1 MGSDSIEVS
10 SPVTVIANRSHCQQD
25 CERFANI
32 AFDGAL
38 RHYGRMED
46 RTTTEPESQ
55 ILAIAGLRQTRQRQA
70 IVRVLIAALDHP
82 DAEEV
87 LERARAL
94 DPTISQATA
103 YRTLAV
109 LAEKGF
115 LRRHTFD
122 GASARFELANRPHH
136 DHIIDVE
143 TGEVREFLSAEIE
156 ALQRRVARTHG
167 FEIVAHR
174 LELYCRKLP

>member
-1 MGSDSIEVS
+1 MTEAI
-10 SPVTVIANRSHCQQD
+10 
-25 CERFANI
+25 
-32 AFDGAL
+32 
-38 RHYGRMED
+38 
-46 RTTTEPESQ
+46 TTDAETQ
-55 ILAIAGLRQTRQRQA
+55 VLATAGLRQTRQRQA
-70 IVRVLIAALDHP
+70 IVRVLITAPDHP

-122 GASARFELANRPHH
+122 GASARFELADRPHH
-136 DHIIDVE
+136 DHIIDVDS
-143 TGEVREFLSAEIE
+143 GEVREFLSAEIE
-156 ALQRRVARTHG
+156 EMQRRVARKLG

-174 LELYCRKLP
+174 LELYCRKIDP

>member
-1 MGSDSIEVS
+1 MTEV
-10 SPVTVIANRSHCQQD
+10 
-25 CERFANI
+25 
-32 AFDGAL
+32 
-38 RHYGRMED
+38 
-46 RTTTEPESQ
+46 TTTEAEDH
-55 ILAIAGLRQTRQRQA
+55 ILETAGLRQTRQRQA
-70 IVRVLIAALDHP
+70 IVRVLIGSLDHP

-109 LAEKGF
+109 LADKGF
-115 LRRHTFD
+115 LRQHTFD
-122 GASARFELANRPHH
+122 GASARFELADRPHH

-156 ALQRRVARTHG
+156 EMQRRIARKLG

-174 LELYCRKLP
+174 LELYCRKVG